1 MASTTSNLALYKPT
15 VGGDADAWGTQINAN
30 MDILDNAVTLAGTQ
44 TLTNKTING
53 SLNTVTNLSLTTAV
67 TGTLP
72 VANGGTGGTTH
83 TANNVL
89 LGNGTGA
96 FQSVAPGTTGNVLT
110 SNGTTWASTAPAGG
124 GGSGTVTSVNVSGGS
139 TGLSFSG
146 GPITTTGTITAS
158 GTLAV
163 ANGGTGSS
171 SLSGAGIVATTG
183 DQSIAGTKTFTGL
196 TRFTTASNGASFG
209 QTTVNGN
216 YALWAQPASASLGY
230 AGIVTLNNSGNCGIL
245 SSTTS
250 TGTALYEFY
259 FGTFGS
265 ATPVGNISTNGS
277 TTAYNTTSDYRL
289 KENVNSL
296 ANSVTRLKQL
306 APKNFTWK
314 NNPSLGSVEGFIA
327 HELQAVIP
335 SAVTGEKDAVDE
347 QGNPKYQGIDTS
359 MLIPLLTSA
368 LQEAFA
374 RIEALEAQA

>member
-1 MASTTSNLALYKPT
+1 VQVWSDGTNFYELNLSGTLPISKGGTGQTTQQA
-15 VGGDADAWGTQINAN
+15 AINALTGSQTN
-30 MDILDNAVTLAGTQ
+30 NRVLRSDGTNATLSQ
-44 TLTNKTING
+44 
-53 SLNTVTNLSLTTAV
+53 VVLTTDV

-72 VANGGTGGTTH
+72 
-83 TANNVL
+83 
-89 LGNGTGA
+89 
-96 FQSVAPGTTGNVLT
+96 
-110 SNGTTWASTAPAGG
+110 
-124 GGSGTVTSVNVSGGS
+124 
-139 TGLSFSG
+139 
-146 GPITTTGTITAS
+146 
-158 GTLAV
+158 V

-171 SLSGAGIVATTG
+171 SLSGAGIVTTTG
-183 DQSIAGTKTFTGL
+183 DQSIAGAKTFTGL
-196 TRFTTASNGASFG
+196 AKFTTASNGASFG
-209 QTTVNGN
+209 QTTLNGN
-216 YALWAQPASASLGY
+216 YALWAQPASTSVGY

-306 APKNFTWK
+306 SPKNFTWK

-335 SAVTGEKDAVDE
+335 GAVTGEKDAVDE

-374 RIEALEAQA
+374 RIEALEARA